1 MTGTLAQLIALTAF
15 GNNYLKNGVNPA
27 DFRLT
32 NSTFKFFNKVD
43 FITFKKAFFSKNFKE
58 SIVANDPKAWFD
70 YLKSKGCKSLR
81 LYFESSADQSSA
93 PDHKLAGFVSGGG
106 SWLIE
111 AIYDNYSNY
120 WANRWEVTDQ
130 EADDNRIWTVSYGLT
145 ATRQAIN
152 NLQFDNEAIKEELR
166 QTLTAIANFAYKT
179 DLEHW
184 GDIFDKAKGI
194 LDSATPEESYYQQ
207 DLIPL
212 DNYSLNAK
220 QIIFAASSAWV
231 FGGMGSW
238 NDLGFESAEDN
249 EAYDR
254 LSGQLYSIINKAIL
268 AGVNSY

>member
-15 GNNYLKNGVNPA
+15 GSYYLKNGIIPA
-27 DFRLT
+27 DFGLT
-32 NSTFKFFNKVD
+32 NSTFQFCNKVN
-43 FITFKKAFFSKNFKE
+43 FVTFKKAFFSKNFKE
-58 SIVANDPKAWFD
+58 NIVANDPKAWFD
-70 YLKSKGCKSLR
+70 SLKSKGCKHLR

-93 PDHKLAGFVSGGG
+93 PDHKLAGFVGGGG

-152 NLQFDNEAIKEELR
+152 NLQFDNEAIKQELR
-166 QTLTAIANFAYKT
+166 QTLTAIANFANKN

-184 GDIFDKAKGI
+184 GDIFDKANGI